1 MVHLRLSMVDWFCL
15 FLAVAGLLLCLGFS
29 VRQMLPSRIP
39 TTWQGRIRQSL
50 IGGILTGGFL
60 LALLAIAFILD
71 KQATWSLSDFISIVL
86 CFVLPFQIIA
96 TIGIYFG
103 FLQIDWMRRQLT
115 RIAEEAK
122 SKTSEPF
129 DKDKR

>member
-1 MVHLRLSMVDWFCL
+1 MGYLHLSMVDWFYL

-39 TTWQGRIRQSL
+39 TTWQGRIRHSL

-71 KQATWSLSDFISIVL
+71 KQAAWSLSDFISIVL
-86 CFVLPFQIIA
+86 CCVLPFQIIA

-115 RIAEEAK
+115 HIAEEAK

>member
-1 MVHLRLSMVDWFCL
+1 MGYLHLSMVDWFYL

-39 TTWQGRIRQSL
+39 TTWQGRIRHSL

-86 CFVLPFQIIA
+86 CCVLPFQIIA
-96 TIGIYFG
+96 TIGIYFS
-103 FLQIDWMRRQLT
+103 FLQIDWMRRRLT
-115 RIAEEAK
+115 HIAEEAK

>member
-1 MVHLRLSMVDWFCL
+1 MGRPYLSMADWFYL
-15 FLAVAGLLLCLGFS
+15 FLAVAGLLLCLGLL

-39 TTWQGRIRQSL
+39 TTRQGRIRQSL
-50 IGGILTGGFL
+50 IGGTLTGGFL
-60 LALLAIAFILD
+60 IAILAITFILD

-86 CFVLPFQIIA
+86 CCVLPFQIIA

-103 FLQIDWMRRQLT
+103 FLQIDWMRRRLT
-115 RIAEEAK
+115 RIAEETK

-129 DKDKR
+129 EKGKR